1 MKGSSLY
8 HKTVRKAK
16 KSGGGGLIMDGA
28 DEQKGEEVTLG
39 RAVEVARRLK
49 RAKTA
54 FMVVA
59 EGSAG

>member
-1 MKGSSLY
+1 
-8 HKTVRKAK
+8 
-16 KSGGGGLIMDGA
+16 MDGA

-54 FMVVA
+54 FMMGLRGLQGDA
-59 EGSAG
+59 LAGVERVE